1 MPTIKRSINS
11 LISEVEI
18 CIIFV
23 KSVIINFTLSQ
34 LRIQFSPFMSS
45 KIHACVTHR
54 SERDRKSSFSNE
66 KANGSSSLCVS
77 TLIPIVV
84 VTCFLL
90 DIVFWFIII
99 SLPAPFHA
107 SKSIS
112 FAEFFPTWKRE
123 IQALSSS
130 PMHDSSPL
138 LPPLSS
144 GHLTQCSQALHIPL
158 PSYRTV

>member
-1 MPTIKRSINS
+1 MLALHAGPSVTAKARS
-11 LISEVEI
+11 VM
-18 CIIFV
+18 
-23 KSVIINFTLSQ
+23 K
-34 LRIQFSPFMSS
+34 
-45 KIHACVTHR
+45 
-54 SERDRKSSFSNE
+54 SER
-66 KANGSSSLCVS
+66 
-77 TLIPIVV
+77 VV
-84 VTCFLL
+84 KLMCL
-90 DIVFWFIII
+90 DIDTHCCCDL
-99 SLPAPFHA
+99 LPPRYRILVHYHIVARPFPA